1 MNNVVIEGLK
11 SILSRINLST
21 GFVHP
26 NDKGCTIE
34 LLRKLKSSG
43 YLLDPIAIRN
53 WVAQNGLDTKYADDL
68 KEFVVGVNSDRR
80 YQIGKTPYWNDSI
93 IEVLKNRA
101 D

>member
-11 SILSRINLST
+11 SIKARINLST

-34 LLRKLKSSG
+34 MLRKLKKAG
-43 YLLDPIAIRN
+43 YQIDPVLIRD
-53 WVAQNGLDTKYADDL
+53 WALQNGFEASYAEEL
-68 KEFVVGVNSDRR
+68 KGFVTGVNSDKKYR
-80 YQIGKTPYWNDSI
+80 IGNTPYWNEKT
-93 IEVLKNRA
+93 IEILEQRA